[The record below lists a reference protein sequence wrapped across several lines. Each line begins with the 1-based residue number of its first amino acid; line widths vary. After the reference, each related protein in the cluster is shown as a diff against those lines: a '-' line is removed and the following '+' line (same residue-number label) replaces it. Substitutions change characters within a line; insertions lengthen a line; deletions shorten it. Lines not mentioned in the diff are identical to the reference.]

1 MSYYAHQQQ
10 VIDEK
15 DRSDRERFGNFRG
28 TGSGKTRTTVA
39 VAEGMT
45 LVVCPKTQAD
55 EKIWETEWLFQNRP
69 ERLVV
74 LSKEQFKIKVKKF
87 EDDLYKVCDGWPTT
101 IIFDEAHTVA
111 GVQPDERQRSNK
123 KFPKMSDIFEA
134 ALMYRNAAKPKR
146 VYPLTATPAPN
157 PMALF
162 GLGVLLGRNWN
173 YHQFRST
180 FYFPSPRKIRGRHR
194 WLVNMSKAN
203 QALIQKTIETIGYT
217 GSLQDWFDVP
227 PQVFE
232 THYVGTTKAQE
243 AAYQELR
250 VLYPDPLIQIG
261 KRQRLEQGLFE
272 ETPEGEFEPVLKYV
286 DENKCEAIEGYLHEF
301 KKVVV
306 FARYVDQIELYRRHF
321 EGKTK
326 VFTMTG
332 ATKNRAEIL
341 QEARDCEECLFIVQC
356 QISAGWE
363 LADFP
368 CMIFASLDYSF
379 VNYDQAIGRILRGNN
394 LKRNLYV
401 FLIAGDGDE
410 RVHKAVMA
418 KEHFVSEKS
427 FIRRYKTELCTNKKL
442 RSPRA

>member
-15 DRSDRERFGNFRG
+15 DREDRLRFGNFRG

-39 VAEGMT
+39 VAEDFT

-55 EKIWETEWLFQNRP
+55 EGIWQAEWSFQNRT

-74 LSKEQFKIKVKKF
+74 LSKEQFKMLVKKH
-87 EDDLYKVCDGWPTT
+87 EDDLWQVCQGWPTT

-111 GVQPDERQRSNK
+111 GIQPDEKQRSNK
-123 KFPKMSDIFEA
+123 RFPKMSDIFEA
-134 ALMYRNAAKPKR
+134 ALLYRNAAKPKR

-162 GLGVLLGRNWN
+162 GLGVLLGRNWD
-173 YHQFRST
+173 YHQFRNT
-180 FYFPSPRKIRGRHR
+180 FYFQSPRKIRGQKR

-203 QALIQKTIETIGYT
+203 QALIQRTIDSIGYT

-227 PQVFE
+227 PQIFK
-232 THYVGTTKAQE
+232 THYVGITKAQE
-243 AAYQELR
+243 ASYAALR
-250 VLYPDPLIQIG
+250 TYYPDPIIQIG

-272 ETPEGEFEPVLKYV
+272 EPIIEDSIPSVKKLFV
-286 DENKCEAIEGYLHEF
+286 DENKSEAIEGYLQEF

-306 FARYVDQIELYRRHF
+306 FCRYVDQMELYRQKF

-326 VFTMTG
+326 VFVMNG
-332 ATKNRAEIL
+332 ATKNRADVL
-341 QEARDCEECLFIVQC
+341 QEARECDECLFIVQC

-410 RVHKAVMA
+410 RVQKAVLN

-427 FIRRYKTELCTNKKL
+427 FIRRYEKDLIKSKL
-442 RSPRA
+442 RNK

>member
-15 DRSDRERFGNFRG
+15 DQPDRLCFGNFRG

-39 VAEGMT
+39 VAEGLT

-55 EKIWETEWLFQNRP
+55 EGIWQTEWLFQNKP

-74 LSKEQFKIKVKKF
+74 YSKEQFKLAVQKYEK
-87 EDDLYKVCDGWPTT
+87 DLWQICQGWPTT

-111 GVQPDERQRSNK
+111 GIQPEERQRSNK

-146 VYPLTATPAPN
+146 VIPATATPAPN

-173 YHQFRST
+173 YHQFRET
-180 FYFPSPRKIRGRHR
+180 FYFRSPKKIRGKER

-203 QALIQKTIETIGYT
+203 QALIQRTINSIGYT

-227 PQVFE
+227 PQIFK
-232 THYVGTTKAQE
+232 THFVGVTKEQE
-243 AAYQELR
+243 AAYADLR
-250 VLYPDPLIQIG
+250 IFYPDPIIQIG

-272 ETPEGEFEPVLKYV
+272 EFVDGEIEPRKKFV
-286 DENKCEAIEGYLHEF
+286 DENKSEAIEGYLQEF

-306 FARYVDQIELYRRHF
+306 FARYIDQIELYRQKF

-341 QEARDCEECLFIVQC
+341 EEARQCEECLFIVQC

-410 RVHKAVMA
+410 RVQKAVLN
-418 KEHFVSEKS
+418 KEHFVSEAS
-427 FIRRYKTELCTNKKL
+427 FIRRYQNELCTNKKL
-442 RSPRA
+442 RSPRV